1 MPARPRSTSA
11 EQLRRRNREL
21 SILNAIADALNRQV
35 DLHQSLQTVLE
46 QVATLLDL
54 HTGWI
59 WLIDAATNEPYLAA
73 EQHLPRALTQQP
85 TAMEG
90 RCYCLDT
97 FASGDLAGAANINVI
112 TCTRLKNV
120 VDDSNNLR
128 YHASIPLY
136 AHGEKLGVLNVASP
150 DWRMLSP
157 DDLRLLHTVG
167 DLLSIAIQRAQ
178 LFAVSVNFGASE
190 ERNRLAREIHDTL
203 AQGLTAVALR
213 LETADALLDAGAD
226 ATRIQQTVRDA
237 LALTRAN
244 LDAARR
250 SVLDLRAAPLEGR
263 TLAQALV
270 MLGAQ
275 ATTNNSANNVP
286 VRVSTTGA
294 SRPLPSRVEVGVYRI
309 AQEAVTNAQRHA
321 AGTTIHLALVMTPTE
336 LRLTIDDDGQG
347 FDPEH
352 VAAERFGLT
361 GMMERAKLL
370 SGTVRIESEPG
381 QGTQIM
387 ATIPLE
393 VR

>member
-1 MPARPRSTSA
+1 MKI
-11 EQLRRRNREL
+11 Q
-21 SILNAIADALNRQV
+21 
-35 DLHQSLQTVLE
+35 
-46 QVATLLDL
+46 
-54 HTGWI
+54 
-59 WLIDAATNEPYLAA
+59 
-73 EQHLPRALTQQP
+73 
-85 TAMEG
+85 
-90 RCYCLDT
+90 
-97 FASGDLAGAANINVI
+97 
-112 TCTRLKNV
+112 
-120 VDDSNNLR
+120 
-128 YHASIPLY
+128 
-136 AHGEKLGVLNVASP
+136 
-150 DWRMLSP
+150 
-157 DDLRLLHTVG
+157 
-167 DLLSIAIQRAQ
+167 IAIQRAQ